1 MGHPFHI
8 CDLDLHPRK
17 AGPPAAARTSGLVHA
32 SNRSAGS
39 AAPPGIRSIRRLQ
52 RGWLRRA
59 RTACPPLGGCGS
71 HAHGGACATRHPVVR
86 ELGDIEFRNLSLPS
100 GKCRDPSLGVA
111 RERATSLP
119 QDDNRRGGYSF
130 PTFPHRTR
138 KDGAPFFLGY
148 LELLVGSWL
157 HERGRSLL
165 HG

>member
-111 RERATSLP
+111 RERATPLS
-119 QDDNRRGGYSF
+119 QDDRGWILGDLQGSLGASNRIAVSLRGVNVVSF
-130 PTFPHRTR
+130 SP
-138 KDGAPFFLGY
+138 KAYALA
-148 LELLVGSWL
+148 
-157 HERGRSLL
+157 
-165 HG
+165 